1 MAVSC
6 YWRGLRVWASKFL
19 FPLKIDPFFAHLY
32 YYLKL
37 TLQKEVKEN
46 IKPPH
51 PYSPEATIDDTSL
64 AFLPEIFCACTNIH
78 IYTFLNTKG
87 IDCTIYTFLQLSILF
102 KMTQVMSILE

>member
-46 IKPPH
+46 IKPPT
-51 PYSPEATIDDTSL
+51 PTPQRQPLMI
-64 AFLPEIFCACTNIH
+64 LPWLSFQKFFVLVQ
-78 IYTFLNTKG
+78 IY
-87 IDCTIYTFLQLSILF
+87 IYILF
-102 KMTQVMSILE
+102 